1 MVTLYFR
8 FLTLHSKYAKWSL
21 RPRRLL
27 RNLFANERHKK
38 TSMAFQTD
46 TMKLKH
52 CEVLHIWSPMS
63 VVTHNSENSPSF
75 WVFLDLFLDFI
86 IRIFSFKMKR
96 KKTGQKTVFL
106 SLKGWLSLMNSLP
119 ITSVAWRR
127 KRRSQ
132 LTLDYIMG
140 HCWLLWT
147 TVMVSHNE
155 ILCRVSQTF
164 YTVSK
169 SAA

>member
-52 CEVLHIWSPMS
+52 CEVLHIWSPMF
-63 VVTHNSENSPSF
+63 VVTRNSENSPSF

-96 KKTGQKTVFL
+96 KKNWTEDSL
-106 SLKGWLSLMNSLP
+106 SVLEEL
-119 ITSVAWRR
+119 
-127 KRRSQ
+127 
-132 LTLDYIMG
+132 
-140 HCWLLWT
+140 
-147 TVMVSHNE
+147 
-155 ILCRVSQTF
+155 
-164 YTVSK
+164 TVSYELTSNHFGGLEEEEK
-169 SAA
+169 IPTDP